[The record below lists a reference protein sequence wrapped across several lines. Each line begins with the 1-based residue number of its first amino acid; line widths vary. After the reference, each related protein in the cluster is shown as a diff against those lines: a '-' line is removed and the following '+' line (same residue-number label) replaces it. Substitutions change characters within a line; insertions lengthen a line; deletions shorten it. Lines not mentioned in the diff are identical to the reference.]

1 MSNLDK
7 AKISIEKISNCN
19 SLIDCQNILQE
30 ILNDVGFYEH
40 PKDLIENENY
50 KQLINYI
57 DDLIKIVISGPST
70 KNINEL
76 TTLLQN
82 TQTDIYIYIDN
93 FVQDDTGYETIEEY
107 ITADFK
113 DYQDFFLNRLIKS
126 YLFYNLEEYILKIK
140 L

>member
-50 KQLINYI
+50 KLLIRYI
-57 DDLIKIVISGPST
+57 DDLIKIVISAPST

-82 TQTDIYIYIDN
+82 TQTDIYIYLDN
-93 FVQDDTGYETIEEY
+93 FVQDDTEYETIEEY
-107 ITADFK
+107 IAGDFK
-113 DYQDFFLNRLIKS
+113 DYQDFFLKKLIKS